1 MSSSSK
7 DRREAKGYR
16 YAGGETRLKPVVRQT
31 SGGVRLLEAAIP
43 VERSEYRGDVS
54 ILEIAE
60 ERDRRIAEHRERI
73 GKFIPLPAVE
83 LKCATCSACGRRFE
97 MAPGT
102 LLKTCSARCGQLR
115 TSETLKRRKRCPT
128 SST

>member
-1 MSSSSK
+1 MGRSK
-7 DRREAKGYR
+7 AIPLIRGS
-16 YAGGETRLKPVVRQT
+16 
-31 SGGVRLLEAAIP
+31 SGGVWLRPDFREQTPGGMVLMAVPLP
-43 VERSEYRGDVS
+43 RQSCEYRGDTS
-54 ILEIAE
+54 HLELAE

-83 LKCATCSACGRRFE
+83 LRYGVCSACGRRFE
-97 MAPGT
+97 MAPST

-115 TSETLKRRKRCPT
+115 TSEALKRRKRCPT